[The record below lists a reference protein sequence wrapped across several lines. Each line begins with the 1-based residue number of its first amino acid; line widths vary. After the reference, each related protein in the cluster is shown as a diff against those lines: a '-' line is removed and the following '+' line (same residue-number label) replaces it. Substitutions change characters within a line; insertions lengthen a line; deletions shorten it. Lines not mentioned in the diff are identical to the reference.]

1 MSYSKFDIVRS
12 YVEVF
17 DVVGHVRK
25 CIYNFFIIA
34 IYHHHHQF
42 INAPTAGAQAF
53 LMDYA

>member
-25 CIYNFFIIA
+25 FIYNFFIIA